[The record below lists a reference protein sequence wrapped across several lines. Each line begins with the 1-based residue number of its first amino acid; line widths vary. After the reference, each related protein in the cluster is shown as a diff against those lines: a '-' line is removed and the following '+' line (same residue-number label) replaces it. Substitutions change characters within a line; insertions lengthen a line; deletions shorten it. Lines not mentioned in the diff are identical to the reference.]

1 MPNSINITINANGE
15 VTETS
20 QPETATK
27 GGARHSRSDMELGRK
42 VKGMAREIE
51 GHMDALGFAD
61 EPPAT
66 EWQAPEMDA
75 EKSVIAFGHEVKA
88 LGDGKVGGY
97 LVRFSTKQDPDLT
110 GDFFT
115 PDTDFGEHAETPVL
129 YQHGLD
135 PELKARV
142 LGKGKVKKDGVGVWV
157 EAQLQLR
164 DEYEKAIY
172 QMAEAGKLGW
182 SSGTASHLVE
192 RSPEGKA
199 ARITRWP
206 LGLDASLTP
215 TPAEPRN
222 AAITLK
228 AYITELELDKA
239 GRPAA
244 LDDAQVTAE
253 VVTTETKS
261 ITQPVAP
268 VGAETNT
275 ETLTMTDQPTPAAD
289 NSAELATKLDTLI
302 AGMSRFDKLAADVE
316 AMKTAPVQKTGG
328 LAEQLEANHAAAYN
342 RIPKEDLA
350 TEQLTALKA
359 YLNREMPRDEWRKHS
374 ASVAKQEAEAMQAF
388 KAITRAMP
396 HQIPYAVGRYME
408 AAAKATLVE
417 GTASLGGNLVPTGYS
432 NQLVG
437 TLMEDS
443 ILRKAGAYQIPVSGT
458 NAFKV
463 PSITR
468 SGSAPLTSELAAAT
482 QSEPTFG
489 EVQFDA
495 YAYRAQY
502 IASREQIAD
511 SRIPLDT
518 LLIENASWQI
528 VQSENNHFG
537 AGTGSSQPQGVNQA
551 TTSVSAGSI
560 LSLLDTDDVIDLY
573 HAIPYQYRANAVW
586 FANDQVIKQVRK
598 LRDMSG
604 GAASTGNYIWQPGLQ
619 AGQPD
624 RLLGRPIYTLN
635 SMASSGSA
643 SNVMVFG
650 DPRFFWIADFNTGG
664 TEFQVLNELYAAS
677 AAVGWTFWRRFDSN
691 IMVSEAFRGMR
702 LS

>member
-1 MPNSINITINANGE
+1 MTNTTINIYTSDNGE
-15 VTETS
+15 
-20 QPETATK
+20 PEVKA
-27 GGARHSRSDMELGRK
+27 GRRHSESDIKLGRNLK
-42 VKGMAREIE
+42 QKAREIAD
-51 GHMDALGFAD
+51 GMDALGFAD
-61 EPPAT
+61 DPAPT
-66 EWQAPEMDA
+66 EWTPEP
-75 EKSVIAFGHEVKA
+75 EKALITFGTEVKA
-88 LGDGKVGGY
+88 LGDGKLGGY
-97 LVRFSTKQDPDLT
+97 LVRFSGAADPDLT
-110 GDFFT
+110 GDYFT
-115 PDTDFGEHAETPVL
+115 AETDFGEHDETPVL
-129 YQHGLD
+129 YHHGLD
-135 PELKARV
+135 TNLKARV
-142 LGKGKVKKDGVGVWV
+142 LGKGKTKKDSVGIWV
-157 EAQLQLR
+157 EAQLQMR

-172 QMAEAGKLGW
+172 EMAQAGKLGW
-182 SSGTASHLVE
+182 SSGTAPHLVE
-192 RSPEGKA
+192 RVVEGKA

-228 AYITELELDKA
+228 AYIAELETA
-239 GRPAA
+239 GQPAPDGA
-244 LDDAQVTAE
+244 QEQAVTETSQPLSADDAQAPE
-253 VVTTETKS
+253 AQET
-261 ITQPVAP
+261 VAP
-268 VGAETNT
+268 VGAEKQTEIKTMTT
-275 ETLTMTDQPTPAAD
+275 ETQDTP
-289 NSAELATKLDTLI
+289 SATPDLAGKLEAIL
-302 AGMSRFDKLAADVE
+302 GKFEKVAADVE
-316 AMKTAPVQKTGG
+316 AMKAAPVQKTSG
-328 LAEQLEANHAAAYN
+328 LAEQLEANQAAAYN

-350 TEQLTALKA
+350 TEQLTALKS
-359 YLNREMPRDEWRKHS
+359 YLNREMPADEWRKHN
-374 ASVAKQEAEAMQAF
+374 ADVRKQEAESMAAF

-396 HQIPYAVGRYME
+396 HQLPYAVGRYMD
-408 AAAKATLVE
+408 AAMKASLVE

-443 ILRKAGAYQIPVSGT
+443 IVRKSGAYQIPVSGT
-458 NAFKV
+458 NSFKV

-468 SGSAPLTSELAAAT
+468 SGSAPLATELAAAT
-482 QSEPTFG
+482 QTEPTFS
-489 EVQFDA
+489 EVSFDA

-502 IASREQIAD
+502 IASREQIVD

-518 LLIENASWQI
+518 LLIDNAAWQI

-551 TTSVSAGSI
+551 TTAVSAGSL
-560 LSLLDTDDVIDLY
+560 LSLLDTDDVLDLY

-586 FANDQVIKQVRK
+586 FANDQVIKQIRK
-598 LRDMSG
+598 LRDLSG

-635 SMASSGSA
+635 SMASSGST

-691 IMVSEAFRGMR
+691 IMVGEAFRGLR
-702 LS
+702 LA